1 MASMRAAREMSAA
14 KAAPGSYIEASPFL
28 YRVRVLLARK
38 GLPYF
43 LITPAFAVIVGVL
56 GWPLAF
62 LVWLSLQHYGLRELF
77 QHQGTFIGLKN
88 FATIAAD
95 PQFVYALRTT
105 IIFTAVNVALSMVF
119 AVLIALL
126 LERVSRPVRVLL
138 GAGLVFVWATPV
150 IPAVNLWQWMFDY
163 EFGIINW
170 ALTRIGAGN
179 YIHHNWFENPLQG
192 FAVITVIV
200 VWGAIPFLAISLHA
214 GLTQVPRE
222 LVEAAQIDG
231 ARAWQVFVHVTV
243 PILRPLLLVL
253 VSLSTIWDFGVF
265 NQVWVLLNQRPSSD
279 YYVMSVFSFQE
290 SFRVSQYGLGSAV
303 AVVTIAIL
311 VVVTFLYVRQ
321 TVRNVNEDAA

>member
-1 MASMRAAREMSAA
+1 MRAAREMSAVE
-14 KAAPGSYIEASPFL
+14 APGSSIEATPFAHRL
-28 YRVRVLLARK
+28 RNALARK

-43 LITPAFAVIVGVL
+43 LITPATAVIVGVL

-88 FATIAAD
+88 YATIVAD

-105 IIFTAVNVALSMVF
+105 VIFTAVNVGLSMLF

-126 LERVSRPVRVLL
+126 LERVSRFVRILL

-170 ALTRIGAGN
+170 LLTRIGAGN
-179 YIHHNWFENPLQG
+179 YLHHNWFENPLQG

-231 ARAWQVFVHVTV
+231 ARPWEVFRHVTV

-303 AVVTIAIL
+303 SVVMIAIL
-311 VVVTFLYVRQ
+311 VVATFLYVRQ
-321 TVRNVNEDAA
+321 TVRNVNEGAA